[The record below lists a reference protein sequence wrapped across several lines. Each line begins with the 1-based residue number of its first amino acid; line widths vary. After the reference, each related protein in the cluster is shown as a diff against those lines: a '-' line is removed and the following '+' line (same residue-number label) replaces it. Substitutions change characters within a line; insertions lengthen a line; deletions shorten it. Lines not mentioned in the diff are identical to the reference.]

1 MAPLDV
7 PAPPLLIFGP
17 TASGKSAYALAR
29 AAERPSLIINADS
42 MQVYADLHILS
53 ARPSAA
59 DEAAHP
65 HALYGHV
72 DGAVAYSTGH
82 YVRDLAPVLARAAED
97 GLRPIIVGGTGLYFR
112 AILEGL
118 SPVPEIPDDIRAR
131 WRSFVA
137 SVGTEAAHR
146 ELADR
151 DPETAARL
159 RSSDP
164 QRIARALEVLEATGR
179 PLAAWQREPGRPLLD
194 PETCERVVVSPP
206 RAVVLDRVD
215 RRLDAMV
222 AEGGLVELAALLA
235 RGLDP
240 ALPVMRALGVPQL
253 AEHLTGAATLD
264 VALAAAK
271 ADTRAYV
278 KRQVTWLGRN
288 MSSWK
293 SISTQ

>member
-1 MAPLDV
+1 
-7 PAPPLLIFGP
+7 
-17 TASGKSAYALAR
+17 
-29 AAERPSLIINADS
+29 
-42 MQVYADLHILS
+42 MQVYADLRILS
-53 ARPSAA
+53 ARPSVA

-82 YVRDLAPVLARAAED
+82 YVRDLAPVLARAAQD
-97 GLRPIIVGGTGLYFR
+97 GLRPIIVGGTGLYYR
-112 AILEGL
+112 AILQGL
-118 SPVPEIPDDIRAR
+118 SPVPEIPDEVRAH

-137 SVGTEAAHR
+137 EVGASEAHR
-146 ELADR
+146 LLATR
-151 DPETAARL
+151 DSVMAERL
-159 RSSDP
+159 RPSDP
-164 QRIARALEVLEATGR
+164 QRIARALEVIEATGR
-179 PLAAWQREPGRPLLD
+179 SLAWWQAQPGVPLLD
-194 PETCERVVVSPP
+194 AEACERVVVSPP

-253 AEHLTGAATLD
+253 AEHLTGAVTLD
-264 VALAAAK
+264 MALAAAK

-278 KRQVTWLGRN
+278 KRQATWLRRN
-288 MSSWK
+288 MSSWNYTD
-293 SISTQ
+293 TQ